1 MQDETVAI
9 SAVQQPSTATPVEK
23 QRHFLAVFFFSFMWG
38 IFGIDRFYMGKC
50 VSGILKLVTVGGFGI
65 WALVDLSVAISGGMR
80 DSNGNEMLE
89 YERYR
94 KFARRT
100 VTWFSVITG
109 LILFVVCYI
118 AYVQLM
124 PLLQA
129 GSIQELLKNFIT
141 GNEQIDPSILQNL

>member
-1 MQDETVAI
+1 MQDETVPVPI
-9 SAVQQPSTATPVEK
+9 VQIPAVVPVKK

-38 IFGIDRFYMGKC
+38 IFGIDRFYMGKYA
-50 VSGILKLVTVGGFGI
+50 SGILKLVTVGGFGI
-65 WALVDLSVAISGGMR
+65 WALVDLSVVMSGGMR

-94 KFARRT
+94 KFARST

-109 LILFVVCYI
+109 LILVVGGYI

-124 PLLQA
+124 PLLQ
-129 GSIQELLKNFIT
+129 GGNIQELLKNFIP
-141 GNEQIDPSILQNL
+141 GSEQIDPSILQNL

>member
-1 MQDETVAI
+1 MQDETVAT
-9 SAVQQPSTATPVEK
+9 SADEQSVAVPVKK

-38 IFGIDRFYMGKC
+38 IFGIDRFYMGKY

-65 WALVDLSVAISGGMR
+65 WALVDLSVVMSGGMR
-80 DSNGNEMLE
+80 DSSGNEMLE

-109 LILFVVCYI
+109 LILTVACYI

-124 PLLQA
+124 PLLQG

-141 GNEQIDPSILQNL
+141 GSEQIDPSILQNL